1 MNRLAPEKEQKV
13 TAALLQ
19 PGYSIRGIERDT
31 GVSRPTIRKIEKQKL
46 FEHNDSKL
54 PTLSFRY

>member
-19 PGYSIRGIERDT
+19 PGYTISGIHRDT
-31 GVSRPTIRKIEKQKL
+31 GVSRPTIMKIEKQVSAQKNSKFTTLCFKL
-46 FEHNDSKL
+46 
-54 PTLSFRY
+54 